1 MSEWAIGGEVMRRE
15 TRDMRLRETLDAR
28 REGWVSCLASP
39 VTSRL
44 VSRVSRPAAA
54 RGGVR

>member
-1 MSEWAIGGEVMRRE
+1 MSEWVIVGEVMRRE
-15 TRDMRLRETLDAR
+15 TSDARGRDVRRETGLR
-28 REGWVSCLASP
+28 VSCLASP

-54 RGGVR
+54 KGGVR